1 MPSEK
6 RQANLY
12 RALKAQRHIFSSD
25 EVSKYFKAVDK
36 ERIDQLSARI
46 SDYIEAYLPKSFGD
60 RKTLQ
65 DYRINPYVLMTS
77 ASVMDLD
84 DVKLFANF
92 LFNTKFY
99 MGLETSFGKSIEAA
113 FVEQYPVVGEAK
125 WAAPVEKEREFK
137 SLEDLSRE
145 DRAVRRTRSI
155 WREVDKS
162 VVVDNRRFLI
172 SIKSGPNTIN
182 DTQVQAMTDAII
194 SHHKD
199 WALATHATYPG
210 TLYLDIVIGLTYGTY
225 RTTNNKENQ
234 ILVKLL
240 NNGFIEED
248 REHAPGV
255 LIDETTRTIRVYRVI
270 GKDFW
275 AFLGNPSSPDTS
287 QHIFL
292 EVLLALTKAL
302 KISKERMG
310 IEERINLKVQN
321 LAQAL
326 FSLQISKGSLPFWVE
341 DYFSEDELFW
351 LITAVSSFYDEG
363 V

>member
-1 MPSEK
+1 MPIED

-12 RALKAQRHIFSSD
+12 HALKAHKHLFSAD
-25 EVSKYFKAVDK
+25 EVAKYFQDVDK
-36 ERIDQLSARI
+36 ERIGHLSARI
-46 SDYIEAYLPKSFGD
+46 SAYLETYLPRSFGS
-60 RKTLQ
+60 RETLH
-65 DYRINPYVLMTS
+65 DYRTNPYVLMTS

-84 DVKLFANF
+84 NEGVFADF

-113 FVEQYPVVGEAK
+113 FVEQYPTIGEAK
-125 WAAPVEKEREFK
+125 WAVPIEKETEFK
-137 SLEDLSRE
+137 DLGDISRE
-145 DRAVRRTRSI
+145 ERAVRRTHSI
-155 WREVDKS
+155 WREIDTS
-162 VVVDNRRFLI
+162 VLIGDRRFIL

-182 DTQVQAMTDAII
+182 DTQVAAMTDAII

-210 TLYLDIVIGLTYGTY
+210 TQYLDIVIGITYGTD

-240 NNGFIEED
+240 DNGFVEED
-248 REHAPGV
+248 RDGAPGV
-255 LIDETTRTIRVYRVI
+255 LIDKNTRAIRVYRVI

-275 AFLGNPSSPDTS
+275 AFLGNPSSPYKA
-287 QHIFL
+287 QYIFL

-310 IEERINLKVQN
+310 LEERINLKVQN
-321 LAQAL
+321 LAHAL
-326 FSLQISKGSLPFWVE
+326 STLRLSKGSLPSWVK

-351 LITAVSSFYDEG
+351 LTTAISSFYDEG